1 MCMVNTSSYP
11 VAEKI
16 NQGYDGIDK
25 VGSYSLILEY
35 R

>member
-11 VAEKI
+11 VAGKI
-16 NQGYDGIDK
+16 NQGYDEIEK
-25 VGSYSLILEY
+25 VGSYLLILEY